1 MLVNIFG
8 NSLLW
13 FIYPG
18 RFNEFDDRNAIVCN
32 INVFWQKK
40 KKKTE
45 PASHLMTV
53 IVLPSFT

>member
-18 RFNEFDDRNAIVCN
+18 RFNEFDDRNAILYK

-40 KKKTE
+40 LKKN
-45 PASHLMTV
+45 
-53 IVLPSFT
+53 